1 MKLTVEGDLD
11 EAGELMRSVLRPT
24 GELASEYPL
33 VFNERG
39 SGQLLS
45 LREGGRIVST
55 CAVIERKLIHP
66 GGETKVGF
74 IGSVVTHPEA
84 RGQGYAT
91 KLLEY
96 TEDKLRDAGCEHAL
110 LWADDPV
117 FYGRRGYALE
127 GHEVDF
133 LVDKGTGAFPV
144 GELNVR
150 PFALGESE
158 AVHSLYIKHE
168 ARVARTSAETAMLLE
183 CPRMTV
189 LVAERDDEV
198 VSYLCF
204 GRGAD
209 LEGVA
214 HEWGGESEGVMAC
227 LAKLVADHEAV
238 FVMTPGDPGV
248 LGDRLDAIGAMR
260 AYGRLGMSKPLQGR
274 RELPEGAFI
283 WGLDSI

>member
-1 MKLTVEGDLD
+1 MKVTVESHAD
-11 EAGELMRSVLRPT
+11 ESAELMRTVLRPT
-24 GELASEYPL
+24 GELAPEYPL
-33 VFNERG
+33 VFGESG

-45 LREGGRIVST
+45 LREGGRVVST
-55 CAVIERKLIHP
+55 CALIERVLIHP
-66 GGETKVGF
+66 EGETKVGF

-96 TEDKLRDAGCEHAL
+96 AEGKLRDAGCAFAL

-117 FYGRRGYALE
+117 FYGRRGYALD
-127 GHEVDF
+127 GQEVDF
-133 LVDKGTGAFPV
+133 LVDKESGAFPV
-144 GELNVR
+144 ADLNIR
-150 PFALGESE
+150 PLAKGESGDIH
-158 AVHSLYIKHE
+158 ALYSKHE
-168 ARVARTSAETAMLLE
+168 ARVARSATETSMLLA

-189 LVAERDDEV
+189 LVAEREGEV
-198 VSYLCF
+198 ISYLCF

-214 HEWGGESEGVMAC
+214 HEWGGNADGVMAC
-227 LAKLVADHEAV
+227 IAKLLAENASV

-248 LGDRLDAIGAMR
+248 LGDRLDAIGALR
-260 AYGRLGMSKPLQGR
+260 AYGRLGMSKPLCGGSA
-274 RELPEGAFI
+274 LPEGVFI

>member
-1 MKLTVEGDLD
+1 MKLTVESDLD
-11 EAGELMRSVLRPT
+11 EARALMRSVLRPT

-33 VFNERG
+33 VFDGRG

-45 LREGGRIVST
+45 LRDGGRIVST
-55 CAVIERKLIHP
+55 CAVLERRLIYP

-84 RGQGYAT
+84 RSQGYAT
-91 KLLEY
+91 KILEY
-96 TEDKLRDAGCEHAL
+96 AEDKLRDTGCEHAL

-144 GELNVR
+144 ADLHVR
-150 PFALGESE
+150 PLGLGEGE

-168 ARVARTSAETAMLLE
+168 ARVARSSDETAMLLT

-189 LVAERDDEV
+189 LVAERDGDV
-198 VSYLCF
+198 ISYLCF

-214 HEWGGESEGVMAC
+214 HEWGGEPDGVMAC
-227 LAKLVADHEAV
+227 VAKLLADHEAV
-238 FVMTPGDPGV
+238 FVMTPGDPGA

-274 RELPEGAFI
+274 GALPEGAFI

>member
-1 MKLTVEGDLD
+1 MKFTVESDIG
-11 EAGELMRSVLRPT
+11 EATDLMRSVLRPS

-33 VFNERG
+33 VFSDRG

-55 CAVIERKLIHP
+55 CAVLERQLIYP

-84 RGQGYAT
+84 RSRGYAT
-91 KLLEY
+91 KILECA
-96 TEDKLRDAGCEHAL
+96 EDNLREAGCEHAL

-117 FYGRRGYALE
+117 FYGRRGYTLE

-133 LVDKGTGAFPV
+133 LIDKGARAVPV
-144 GELNVR
+144 SDLDVR
-150 PFALGESE
+150 PIGLGESE
-158 AVHSLYIKHE
+158 AVHALYTKHA
-168 ARVARTSAETAMLLE
+168 ARVARSSAETAMLLR
-183 CPRMTV
+183 CPRMIV
-189 LVAERDDEV
+189 LVAERDGEV
-198 VSYLCF
+198 ISYLCF

-214 HEWGGESEGVMAC
+214 HEWGGEVEGVMAC
-227 LAKLVADHEAV
+227 VAKLLADQDAV
-238 FVMTPGDPGV
+238 FVMTPGDPGA

-260 AYGRLGMSKPLQGR
+260 AYGRLGMSKPLQGNGG
-274 RELPEGAFI
+274 LPEGAFI